1 MTTIHTTH
9 GVYTGRSVE
18 TIIRREYGRKASV
31 RWTADANNPAAG
43 MIVEWVRADGDV
55 YNVLATLH
63 RVDDE
68 TAVPDTTLTDAVADV
83 RSARGDMDT
92 ALATRAQAIRAARTS
107 GTSVPDLVAITGL
120 DRSLVYRILDE
131 S

>member
-1 MTTIHTTH
+1 
-9 GVYTGRSVE
+9 
-18 TIIRREYGRKASV
+18 
-31 RWTADANNPAAG
+31 
-43 MIVEWVRADGDV
+43 
-55 YNVLATLH
+55 
-63 RVDDE
+63 
-68 TAVPDTTLTDAVADV
+68 
-83 RSARGDMDT
+83 MDT